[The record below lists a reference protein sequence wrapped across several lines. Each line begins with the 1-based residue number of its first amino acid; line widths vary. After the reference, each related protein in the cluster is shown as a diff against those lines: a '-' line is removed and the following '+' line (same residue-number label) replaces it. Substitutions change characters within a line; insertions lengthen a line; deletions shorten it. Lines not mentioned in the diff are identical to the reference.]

1 MILLDTSVL
10 SLAFRRRRPGE
21 PEPQVMAALRRL
33 VAEDAPVSVPG
44 IVLQELLSG
53 VRTAQEFDRLKAIME
68 GFPLVMARREDH
80 VAAARI
86 ANACARKGVPA
97 ATVDCLVAA
106 LAISRMAA
114 LFTLDTDFSR
124 MAPHCGLTLF
134 GASRPST
141 Q

>member
-10 SLAFRRRRPGE
+10 SLAFRRRAGGE
-21 PEPQVMAALRRL
+21 QEAQVAATLRRL
-33 VAEDAPVSVPG
+33 VARDAPMGIPG

-53 VRTAQEFDRLKAIME
+53 VRTAQEFDRLKGLMG

-80 VAAARI
+80 VTAAQI
-86 ANACARKGVPA
+86 ANACARKGVPIS
-97 ATVDCLVAA
+97 TVDCLIAA
-106 LAISRMAA
+106 LATSRKAA

-134 GASRPST
+134 RAPRSVAR
-141 Q
+141 

>member
-10 SLAFRRRRPGE
+10 SLAFRRRAGGE
-21 PEPQVMAALRRL
+21 QESQVAATLRRL
-33 VAEDAPVSVPG
+33 VARDAPMGVPG

-53 VRTAQEFDRLKAIME
+53 VRTAQEFDRLNGLMG

-86 ANACARKGVPA
+86 ANACARKGVPTS
-97 ATVDCLVAA
+97 TVDCLIAA
-106 LAISRMAA
+106 LAVSRKAA

-134 GASRPST
+134 RAPRSLAR
-141 Q
+141 